1 MGAYKLFNHS
11 VFKPSSPLFKIW
23 NSPVYI
29 RLDKKVK
36 VFLGHLESSFII
48 VQSSVFN
55 LISPRLEVLKLVQAL
70 SIFTNCYFWVKEKWQ
85 RLCWCDPGLWGF
97 EIAQWRKVKQMQP
110 MWLCILWLKWKDF
123 HENNW
128 SALENLRMTKTLLM
142 WPWPVG
148 IWNCTVEK
156 SQTNATNVTMH
167 PLLQAIWGHIWK
179 DTVEK
184 SQTNAA
190 NVTMHPFMPALWGH
204 I

>member
-110 MWLCILWLKWKDF
+110 MWLCLFLCSQFEDTF
-123 HENNW
+123 ENAQW
-128 SALENLRMTKTLLM
+128 RKIKQMQSMRVCLFSSRSFEDTFENPQWRKQNQDRNKR
-142 WPWPVG
+142 G
-148 IWNCTVEK
+148 IWRTSLFK
-156 SQTNATNVTMH
+156 HS
-167 PLLQAIWGHIWK
+167 
-179 DTVEK
+179 
-184 SQTNAA
+184 
-190 NVTMHPFMPALWGH
+190 
-204 I
+204 